1 MAISYTKSQ
10 NEAIKTD
17 GSVIVSAAA
26 GSGKTAVLAE
36 RVLRLITDKLNPV
49 SADRLLIVTFT
60 NDAAAEMRSRIE
72 KKLYEKCLENP
83 ADRGLLRQKYLLQSA
98 DICTIDS
105 FCINLVRDNFE
116 LCGVSPDFK
125 VGDGSELNEAKN
137 LILKSIFEKNISGNK
152 NFDMLLDM
160 AGCNYNEQN
169 LLNLISDI
177 YDYSLNMPFPDE
189 FLNNLVDLYKIP
201 FDNSHPWY
209 KMMFDS
215 AKETALA
222 LKEHVKAAA
231 DASVFIEK
239 NKESLKRDCETLSL
253 FADELCEIL
262 KAEDWDRAVNA
273 VPAANIARSPS
284 LEKDNPFSAVYK
296 LHREEFKKSVLKLK
310 DIFDKNKAET
320 ESELKMCFEP
330 VALLC
335 GLVKEFSEEFFK
347 LCADKNYLTFA
358 LSEQLAF
365 NLLCEKN
372 GENAKIRER
381 IISGYDGVLVD
392 EFQDVNDLQ
401 SRMFEI
407 LSDSG
412 KRLFTVGDVKQ
423 SIYGFRGSNP
433 DNFINR
439 KENGSVKRIILAE
452 NFRSRKEICD
462 FTNFIF
468 ENIMDGRMGKI
479 VYDVNEALKPSGN
492 FPEADFNKTEII
504 LADALSDTDS
514 DDETKAIAE
523 FEAIAVADKIEALMN
538 EKMQIE
544 EDGKSR
550 ALKYSDITVL
560 LPTVSGKADYYFDE
574 FSARKIPVALG
585 SEDFFETYEISVF
598 ISLLKIVD
606 NPKSDVD
613 MLCVMMSP
621 IFGFTPD
628 DLAEIRTGNK
638 NISLFSSVIAAAKN
652 GNEKCSEFLDYLKA
666 LRLRATVLPCDKFA
680 FECMEKT
687 DFLSI
692 CSTLAGG
699 DKRRKNLLKLM
710 SVISGISADAAGNLS
725 SLLKRLSGLKNSGIS
740 VSCGDD
746 DCVALKSMHKS
757 KGLQFPVCI
766 VAGLCTKFNNK
777 DTMPNIIYDESCGIG
792 IKYTDFDRGLKI
804 CNVGHKCVSEYKRVK
819 NIEERMRL
827 LYVAM
832 TRAKERLILVCS
844 SKNMEKSVKSA
855 ADSVNAEALKLST
868 ESLKRSD
875 NMQGWIL
882 SCLLMH
888 PSSKEI
894 KKLYDVNVP
903 QKASDFKLDIEVK
916 TKLNRKTGANKNM
929 EEIKPD
935 LEVVKQMKKNFSFVY
950 PFEPLSKIRAK
961 ASVSLL
967 ANKEESDS
975 FAFTALPSFAPSAV
989 SGAKRGTAVHKVM
1002 QFFDFNAC
1010 GNIEGELERL
1020 KEWQFIT
1027 EEEFEL
1033 ADRNK
1038 LELFFKSEIF
1048 KRIKASND
1056 VRREMRFLTELP
1068 ASRLDPSLVGDCA
1081 KADIIVQGAV
1091 DLCFVENGGVVVV
1104 DFKTDRVKSEE
1115 ELAQKYKEQISI
1127 YSDACEKIFRLPVKE
1142 KILYSFALSK
1152 SINV

>member
-10 NEAIKTD
+10 SEAISSD

-36 RVLRLITDKLNPV
+36 RVLRLITDKSNPV

-72 KKLYEKCLENP
+72 KKLYESCLENP
-83 ADRGLLRQKYLLQSA
+83 DDRGLLRQKYLLQSA

-137 LILKSIFEKNISGNK
+137 LILKSIFEKNLNGNK
-152 NFDMLLDM
+152 NFDALLDM
-160 AGCNYNEQN
+160 AGCNYNEEN
-169 LLNLISDI
+169 LLRLISDI

-189 FLNNLVDLYKIP
+189 FLNQLVDLYKMP

-209 KMMFDS
+209 KMMLAS
-215 AKETALA
+215 AKETALG

-231 DASVFIEK
+231 DASVYIEK
-239 NKESLKRDCETLSL
+239 NKEGLKRDCETLSL
-253 FADELCEIL
+253 LADELCDIL
-262 KAEDWDRAVNA
+262 REGDWDRAVNA
-273 VPAANIARSPS
+273 MPAANIARSPS

-296 LHREEFKKSVLKLK
+296 SHREEFKKSVLKLK
-310 DIFDKNKAET
+310 DIFEKSRQET
-320 ESELKMCFEP
+320 ENELKECSEP
-330 VALLC
+330 VSLLC
-335 GLVKEFSEEFFK
+335 GLIKEFSEEFFK
-347 LCADKNYLTFA
+347 LCIDKNYLTFA

-365 NLLCEKN
+365 NLLCEN
-372 GENAKIRER
+372 ENAKIRER
-381 IISGYDGVLVD
+381 IISRYDEVLVD

-407 LSDSG
+407 LSDNG
-412 KRLFTVGDVKQ
+412 KHLFTVGDVKQ

-433 DNFINR
+433 DNFIKR
-439 KENGSVKRIILAE
+439 KENGSVKKIILAE

-468 ENIMDGRMGKI
+468 EKIMDGRIGKI
-479 VYDVNEALKPSGN
+479 VYDEKEALKPSGN
-492 FPEADFNKTEII
+492 FKEADFNKTEII
-504 LADALSDTDS
+504 LADAASDTES
-514 DDETKAIAE
+514 DDEARALTE
-523 FEAIAVADKIEALMN
+523 FEAIAVADKIKALMN
-538 EKMQIE
+538 ENMQIE
-544 EDGKSR
+544 ENGNFR

-585 SEDFFETYEISVF
+585 SEDFFETYEISLFV
-598 ISLLKIVD
+598 SLLKTVD

-621 IFGFTPD
+621 IFGFSPD
-628 DLAEIRTGNK
+628 SMAQIRAEHK
-638 NISLFSSVIAAAKN
+638 NISLYSSVIAAAK
-652 GNEKCSEFLDYLKA
+652 GGDKKCGEFLDSLKA
-666 LRLRATVLPCDKFA
+666 LRLRATVVPCDKFA
-680 FECMEKT
+680 YECMERT
-687 DFLSI
+687 ELLSI
-692 CSTLAGG
+692 CSALSGG
-699 DKRRKNLLKLM
+699 DKRRKNLLKLL
-710 SVISGISADAAGNLS
+710 SVISDISSDSAGDLS
-725 SLLKRLSGLKNSGIS
+725 SLLKRINGLKNSGIS
-740 VSCGDD
+740 VSCGDEN
-746 DCVALKSMHKS
+746 CVTLKSMHKS

-766 VAGLCTKFNNK
+766 VAGLSSKFNNK
-777 DTMPNIIYDESCGIG
+777 DTLPNIIYDESCGLG
-792 IKYTDFDRGLKI
+792 IKYIDFERGRKI
-804 CNVGHKCVSEYKRVK
+804 CNAGHKCIAEYKRVK
-819 NIEERMRL
+819 NIEERIRL

-832 TRAKERLILVCS
+832 TRAKDRLILVCS
-844 SKNMEKSVKSA
+844 SKNMEKAVKSA
-855 ADSVNAEALKLST
+855 ADSVNAEAMKLNT

-882 SCLLMH
+882 SSLLMH
-888 PSSKEI
+888 PSSKKI

-903 QKASDFKLDIEVK
+903 QAPSDFKLDIEVK
-916 TKLNRKTGANKNM
+916 TKLNRKTAEDKSIK
-929 EEIKPD
+929 EIKPD
-935 LEVVKQMKKNFSFVY
+935 TEVIERIKKNFSFVY
-950 PFEPLSKIRAK
+950 PYEPLSKIRAK

-1002 QFFDFNAC
+1002 QFFDFNAS

-1048 KRIKASND
+1048 KRIKASVD

-1068 ASRLDPSLVGDCA
+1068 ASELEPSLTGDCA

-1104 DFKTDRVKSEE
+1104 DFKTDRVKSGE

-1127 YSDACEKIFRLPVKE
+1127 YSSACEKIFGMPVKE